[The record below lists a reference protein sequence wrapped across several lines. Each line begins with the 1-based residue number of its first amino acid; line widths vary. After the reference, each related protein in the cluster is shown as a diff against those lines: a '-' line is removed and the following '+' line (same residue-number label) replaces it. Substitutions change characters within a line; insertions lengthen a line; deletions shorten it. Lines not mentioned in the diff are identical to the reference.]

1 MPGKRLTARPAEA
14 KAILDGETPCVLR
27 WDPERERGPPEEA
40 EAESR
45 IQEIEAE
52 GRVQESGYE
61 RETEGLENSNADAKE
76 IDQERRENPESSSTA
91 ARTASDREP
100 EEQRSKDEEQA
111 VREETARHLA
121 RILLPE
127 RSG

>member
-1 MPGKRLTARPAEA
+1 MEKHPACC
-14 KAILDGETPCVLR
+14 DGTR
-27 WDPERERGPPEEA
+27 RESAVPQKEA

-76 IDQERRENPESSSTA
+76 IDQERTENPESSSTD
-91 ARTASDREP
+91 ARTASELEP

-111 VREETARHLA
+111 VREEIARHLA